1 MMAKPKWWKDFIN
14 WKKDFCKSK
23 KGKEA
28 LNKLKD
34 LDVYDDGVRFK
45 KFESLVLENCYLAQ
59 SYCGDKDWA
68 VKTRDRHK
76 LVDKAVIDSQIS
88 AIRKMR
94 KFIKSHPDISSG
106 AMAYSILGLNKKNI
120 SVSTINNSVM
130 SCDKLIDDIL
140 LEYSNGLSKS
150 FPSFMSEGMAHRFS
164 YGALIYPKPLDKQ
177 NQKPPDIALNS
188 LLFVLTDI
196 FKQYVF
202 RKGMITSL
210 DCGRKLCEGRTANYK
225 NIALIINATFN
236 LRRTITDKQIRGKV
250 CDMNKSGI
258 TLDKWPH
265 Q

>member
-1 MMAKPKWWKDFIN
+1 
-14 WKKDFCKSK
+14 
-23 KGKEA
+23 
-28 LNKLKD
+28 
-34 LDVYDDGVRFK
+34 
-45 KFESLVLENCYLAQ
+45 
-59 SYCGDKDWA
+59 
-68 VKTRDRHK
+68 
-76 LVDKAVIDSQIS
+76 
-88 AIRKMR
+88 MR
-94 KFIKSHPDISSG
+94 TFIKSHPDISSG

-120 SVSTINNSVM
+120 SVSTINNSIM

-140 LEYSNGLSKS
+140 LEYSKSLSKS
-150 FPSFMSEGMAHRFS
+150 FPGLMSEGMAHRFS

-202 RKGMITSL
+202 RKGMITNL

-225 NIALIINATFN
+225 NVALIINATFN
-236 LRRTITDKQIRGKV
+236 LHPTITDKQIRGKV
-250 CDMNKSGI
+250 YDMNKSGI